1 MTNQT
6 DTAQTLTGSLLLAL
20 GNAPWLSPSD
30 AATIQWA
37 IFLAAELDDHGD
49 KRVVANLGKL
59 YESALHSLG
68 LSPEARSAKTEL
80 PSEEVNPLAKIRVLR
95 ESVAKV
101 ADSKQESRP
110 KPKRATDSASRG
122 GKPSAAAVAK
132 DSSK

>member
-6 DTAQTLTGSLLLAL
+6 DTTQTLTGSLLLAL

-80 PSEEVNPLAKIRVLR
+80 PSEEVNPLAEIRVLR
-95 ESVAKV
+95 ESVAKTSN
-101 ADSKQESRP
+101 SKQASRP
-110 KPKRATDSASRG
+110 KPKRATSSSSRSGRAASA
-122 GKPSAAAVAK
+122 PVAK
-132 DSSK
+132 DSDQ